1 MPVQSQLFKYKFLN
15 NLFII
20 SNQFFE
26 PIAAQNK
33 LEYGLSLTTRTFSY
47 FILEIRGHLLR
58 SVIFQSI
65 LLYIYIRKS
74 SVTLSIEE
82 I

>member
-1 MPVQSQLFKYKFLN
+1 MPVQSQLFKYKILN

-26 PIAAQNK
+26 PIVAQNK